1 MGLSAYG
8 STPDLMKILLVTN
21 LYPPQELGGYGR
33 SMADF
38 AWGLMQR
45 GHHVQVLCADESYL
59 GTSGNGPSG
68 EEVDRCLLLKGSFK
82 DGLVLYRNPER
93 CRATDLANQN
103 QIRRWLNLRTWDG
116 VLVGNIDLLGIE
128 ILKPLIDEG
137 VATLHHIGFVT
148 PPFEPS
154 LTPTTT
160 SYQLVCASQAVK
172 QNLIRSGMAITNA
185 QVVYPGARVEMYGS
199 HINNR
204 PLPALPSP
212 SQRQPLRICFA
223 GLQMSSKG
231 PHTLLEAIGLL
242 KSKNIPTYC
251 MLAGGVFEEK
261 YMQTLQE
268 LIQAKNIQ
276 NDVQFVPQLT
286 RQQLSRFFRLNH
298 VCVFP
303 SIYPEA
309 FGIVAAEAMASGLA
323 LVSSGVGGAAEV
335 FEDGVSGLSF
345 RAGDASSLA
354 RQLERLWWNPTLLE
368 SLQKNGQQRA
378 LKEFSVQRSAE
389 DLENLLVKIK
399 RQLSVS
405 KPSM

>member
-1 MGLSAYG
+1 
-8 STPDLMKILLVTN
+8 
-21 LYPPQELGGYGR
+21 
-33 SMADF
+33 
-38 AWGLMQR
+38 
-45 GHHVQVLCADESYL
+45 
-59 GTSGNGPSG
+59 
-68 EEVDRCLLLKGSFK
+68 
-82 DGLVLYRNPER
+82 
-93 CRATDLANQN
+93 
-103 QIRRWLNLRTWDG
+103 
-116 VLVGNIDLLGIE
+116 
-128 ILKPLIDEG
+128 
-137 VATLHHIGFVT
+137 
-148 PPFEPS
+148 
-154 LTPTTT
+154 
-160 SYQLVCASQAVK
+160 
-172 QNLIRSGMAITNA
+172 
-185 QVVYPGARVEMYGS
+185 
-199 HINNR
+199 
-204 PLPALPSP
+204 
-212 SQRQPLRICFA
+212 
-223 GLQMSSKG
+223 MSSKG

-261 YMQTLQE
+261 YMQTLQK

-378 LKEFSVQRSAE
+378 LKQFSVQRSAE